1 MIGPWQC
8 WVCQWKNP
16 FMRPQLNGVL
26 GSGKWASRGR
36 RCSGVSCASLF
47 RLSSAPSPSH
57 CEWVKYL
64 RSRPHCLLHY
74 SPETR
79 IKRALSSVG
88 EKAELVKCLLCRQE
102 YLSFEILSTYPKAA
116 WWHVSVT
123 PMLESCAGGRQV
135 MQDRW
140 IMGAHWLASLAKWMS
155 SRFSKRLCLKNEGDV
170 NNEHINMERKSL
182 TLNSTLDKELQQLR
196 NV

>member
-1 MIGPWQC
+1 MVCLVLPFSVSHLPLLPATVSEWNISAPGHTVCFTIAQKQESEEH
-8 WVCQWKNP
+8 WVQW
-16 FMRPQLNGVL
+16 
-26 GSGKWASRGR
+26 GR
-36 RCSGVSCASLF
+36 R
-47 RLSSAPSPSH
+47 LS
-57 CEWVKYL
+57 WL
-64 RSRPHCLLHY
+64 
-74 SPETR
+74 
-79 IKRALSSVG
+79 
-88 EKAELVKCLLCRQE
+88 KCLLCRQE
-102 YLSFEILSTYPKAA
+102 HLSFEILSTYPKAA

-135 MQDRW
+135 MQDRC